1 METINLKD
9 LEPGSYVAVNG
20 EITTKE
26 RVEQLIASG
35 YRPST
40 IHTVSEAYIQD
51 ALDALR
57 CDRLAGREPEDYC
70 APDPHAKRII
80 Y

>member
-1 METINLKD
+1 METIRLSD
-9 LEPGSYVAVNG
+9 LESGSYVSING

-26 RVEQLIASG
+26 RVQQLIASG
-35 YRPST
+35 YRPSSL
-40 IHTVSEAYIQD
+40 HTVSEAYIKD
-51 ALDALR
+51 ALDALCR
-57 CDRLAGREPEDYC
+57 YRTDVREPEDYC

>member
-1 METINLKD
+1 METVHIKD
-9 LEPGSYVAVNG
+9 LPPGSYINVNG

-26 RVEQLIASG
+26 RVQQLIASG
-35 YRPST
+35 YRPT
-40 IHTVSEAYIQD
+40 TLYTVSEAYIQD
-51 ALDALR
+51 ALDELKR
-57 CDRLAGREPEDYC
+57 DRLAGKEPEDYC